1 MRKQLG
7 DRLPH
12 FTPEEAALVKGSNDF
27 YGMNHYCANY
37 IRHRDTEP
45 ELDDHAGN
53 LDVLYQ
59 NKKGE
64 WIGPETQ
71 SVWLRPM
78 PLGFRKLIK
87 WLSDRYGGPTFYVT
101 ENGTSLKGENDLPLD
116 QLLDDEFRCEYFRGY
131 IGALADAHT
140 LDGVDVRGYSAWSL
154 MEYVNSFPFSF
165 VASLQPTPPLH
176 LRPVLA
182 FFFLGAYGM
191 KTKNCPHMLARIGI
205 GWFLGARRI
214 FSPSSETHESFP
226 LPAAGTENP
235 ELVLTFYSSVCVAI
249 LSGPRATRRD
259 SASPTLTTR
268 AARSDTRR
276 RAHARSRKSLTSIS
290 KRSRVVHAERMW
302 RMTVYPGALA
312 TESE

>member
-7 DRLPH
+7 DRLPE
-12 FTPEEAALVKGSNDF
+12 FTPEEAELVKGSNDF

-37 IRHRDTEP
+37 IKHKDTEP

-53 LDVLYQ
+53 LEILMQ

-101 ENGTSLKGENDLPLD
+101 ENGTSLKGENELPLEE
-116 QLLDDEFRCEYFRGY
+116 LLNDDFRVEYFRGY

-154 MEYVNSFPFSF
+154 MEYVIPTVLISLLNLSRNRTSELWKDICHFWSWVSLVSVMSIKFP
-165 VASLQPTPPLH
+165 
-176 LRPVLA
+176 PV
-182 FFFLGAYGM
+182 FRG
-191 KTKNCPHMLARIGI
+191 
-205 GWFLGARRI
+205 
-214 FSPSSETHESFP
+214 PSCANGV
-226 LPAAGTENP
+226 PAAT
-235 ELVLTFYSSVCVAI
+235 SSG
-249 LSGPRATRRD
+249 LKATRHV
-259 SASPTLTTR
+259 S
-268 AARSDTRR
+268 
-276 RAHARSRKSLTSIS
+276 
-290 KRSRVVHAERMW
+290 V
-302 RMTVYPGALA
+302 
-312 TESE
+312 

>member
-7 DRLPH
+7 DRLPE
-12 FTPEEAALVKGSNDF
+12 FTPEEAELVKGSNDF

-37 IRHRDTEP
+37 IKHKDTEP

-53 LDVLYQ
+53 LEILMQ

-101 ENGTSLKGENDLPLD
+101 ENGTSLKGENELPLEE
-116 QLLDDEFRCEYFRGY
+116 LLNDDFRVEYFRGY

-154 MEYVNSFPFSF
+154 MEYVIPTVLISLQNSSRNRTPETWKDMCPFWSWFSF
-165 VASLQPTPPLH
+165 VS
-176 LRPVLA
+176 V
-182 FFFLGAYGM
+182 M
-191 KTKNCPHMLARIGI
+191 SIK
-205 GWFLGARRI
+205 
-214 FSPSSETHESFP
+214 FP
-226 LPAAGTENP
+226 LYSADYY
-235 ELVLTFYSSVCVAI
+235 VLTEY
-249 LSGPRATRRD
+249 LQQ
-259 SASPTLTTR
+259 L
-268 AARSDTRR
+268 
-276 RAHARSRKSLTSIS
+276 
-290 KRSRVVHAERMW
+290 RV
-302 RMTVYPGALA
+302 G
-312 TESE
+312 